1 MEYAYIRFG
10 RHKYHRQIC
19 NTNTLFLN
27 KWLICCWK
35 KKKKHWVYCY
45 YVFNLSIDFNRLHCM
60 SECVGFFYSC
70 WDETYYHL
78 SDSTLK
84 LLILRLNYKFT
95 IKIFWVACTH
105 LLLIICDLWSYIS
118 WYGFVCIYAIY
129 FDDEFWS
136 LPRVVGSD
144 HRLDFFFKSQCS
156 TFISLLHS
164 LVHEQR
170 LIGFELW
177 QILL

>member
-1 MEYAYIRFG
+1 M
-10 RHKYHRQIC
+10 
-19 NTNTLFLN
+19 
-27 KWLICCWK
+27 CW
-35 KKKKHWVYCY
+35 
-45 YVFNLSIDFNRLHCM
+45 
-60 SECVGFFYSC
+60 FFYSC

-78 SDSTLK
+78 SDSTSK

-105 LLLIICDLWSYIS
+105 LLLIICDLCSYIS
-118 WYGFVCIYAIY
+118 WYGFVCIHAIY

-144 HRLDFFFKSQCS
+144 HRLYFFFKSQCS
-156 TFISLLHS
+156 IFISLLHS

-177 QILL
+177 QILLLRRTFLFIPYCLRLVVGLKSLNSIPIRCCKETGNVASILDVKAKRKSGNIKRKM